1 MINMKVKLTIK
12 LLISMV
18 LVYYITM
25 TVYIV
30 LNLVIYNSNIT
41 FGEKLFSVSFRPS
54 EFVETYIE
62 DLERDNE
69 FNLDDKNIDTLIENN
84 IWIQVLN
91 KENNEVYEVNKPEN
105 VPSSYLTADL
115 IEFIQN
121 PWESKAPTTIS
132 TSNIVSGNESY
143 TLLVGLPINKIFKVK
158 MTFTEE
164 SLKYHIA
171 IIIFALIVM
180 IIVSYIFSKNLVKPM
195 VSVVEDIDDL
205 KNGIYKDKKNKQGIY
220 KEVSENINDLSVI
233 LKENEIHRKE
243 VDKAKEEWIA
253 NISHDLKT
261 PLSSI
266 KGYAELLKGDAYEIN
281 IEDAKRYGSSIL
293 DNSEYIQELVND
305 LSLIYKL
312 KNKVLPISFKEE
324 NIVALSQEIII
335 DLLNNSKYSERE
347 INFNYDD
354 EKILLNCDK
363 NYLKRAL
370 NNLVINSLEHNSK
383 DTIVDISILKVEGHI
398 KIIIEDNGQG
408 IIEEDLKNI
417 FDRYYRGVN
426 TSSSSKGSG
435 LGMAIAKE
443 VITWHSGSINI
454 ESKVGLGTKI
464 TIEL

>member
-1 MINMKVKLTIK
+1 MKVKLTIK

-25 TVYIV
+25 TVYIL

-62 DLERDNE
+62 DLERDDK
-69 FNLDDKNIDTLIENN
+69 FNLDDKNVNSLIENN

-115 IEFIQN
+115 IEFIQD
-121 PWESKAPTTIS
+121 PWGSKAPTTIS
-132 TSNIVSGNESY
+132 TSNIVRGNESF
-143 TLLVGLPINKIFKVK
+143 TLLVGLPINKVFKVK

-164 SLKYHIA
+164 NLKYHTA
-171 IIIFALIVM
+171 IIIFALILMAV
-180 IIVSYIFSKNLVKPM
+180 VSYIFSRNLVKPM

-220 KEVSENINDLSVI
+220 KDVSKNINDLSVI

-312 KNKVLPISFKEE
+312 KNKVLAISYKEE
-324 NIVALSQEIII
+324 NIVAVSQEVII

-354 EKILLNCDK
+354 EKVILNCDK
-363 NYLKRAL
+363 KYFKRAL
-370 NNLVINSLEHNSK
+370 NNVVINSLEHNSK
-383 DTIVDISILKVEGHI
+383 DTIVDIAILKEEGHI

-408 IIEEDLKNI
+408 IREDDLKNI

-426 TSSSSKGSG
+426 TSSSFKGSG
-435 LGMAIAKE
+435 LGMAIARE
-443 VITWHSGSINI
+443 VIKWHNGSINI
-454 ESKVGLGTKI
+454 ESELGKGTKVKI
-464 TIEL
+464 IL